1 MLSILSGP
9 LVFVF
14 LSWVSIYSFPQEA
27 EDWKYAVHALRIP
40 ATETSHPDSPHKV
53 VRILEQAKR
62 QLLIKEATSHAWTAI
77 FSYLQNIIYVKADL
91 AGAAYVAWGQSW
103 TQYTRVNHER
113 VTRVKIAS
121 LGCKTSRGTIIKS
134 SFIVVFVFVTK
145 LMTTVF
151 FIGQY
156 ARSNQSA
163 FRTKAGS
170 SDTSDHIPCSLVRSE
185 KLLR

>member
-1 MLSILSGP
+1 MLESRIYQCRGYTCRHLQVRIRVSAMADM
-9 LVFVF
+9 LRALECCQYFQALWCLFF

-151 FIGQY
+151 
-156 ARSNQSA
+156 
-163 FRTKAGS
+163 
-170 SDTSDHIPCSLVRSE
+170 L
-185 KLLR
+185 